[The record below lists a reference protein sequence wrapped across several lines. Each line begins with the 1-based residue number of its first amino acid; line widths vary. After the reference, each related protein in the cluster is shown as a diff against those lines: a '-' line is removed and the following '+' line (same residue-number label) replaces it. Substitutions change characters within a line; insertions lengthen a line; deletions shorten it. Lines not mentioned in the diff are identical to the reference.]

1 MTSHKTADDL
11 MAWVER
17 NVDEACARSG
27 YALSADGADALKT
40 IWQPACDAFLSSS
53 EFEREFLQYAAEM
66 RFKIGL
72 IGESFA
78 LAARLNRSMSVGA
91 DEVRSGMEF
100 FWSTRAPTPRC
111 PPAPPSAPSLP
122 PT

>member
-1 MTSHKTADDL
+1 MAPLKTGEDL

-17 NVDEACARSG
+17 NVEDTCVQSG
-27 YALSADGADALKT
+27 YALSADGLQALRS
-40 IWQPACDAFLSSS
+40 IWQPACDEFAASPLADE
-53 EFEREFLQYAAEM
+53 EFERFDAEM

-72 IGESFA
+72 IGEAFS
-78 LAARLNRSMSVGA
+78 LAAKLNRSMSIDA

-100 FWSTRAPTPRC
+100 FWSTRAPSPKC
-111 PPAPPSAPSLP
+111 PSAQNLRSALP

>member
-1 MTSHKTADDL
+1 MALHKTGQDL

-17 NVDEACARSG
+17 NVDEACSRAGFS
-27 YALSADGADALKT
+27 LSADGVEALRS
-40 IWQPACDAFLSSS
+40 IWQPACDAFAASPTVAE
-53 EFEREFLQYAAEM
+53 EFEQFDAEM

-78 LAARLNRSMSVGA
+78 LAAKLNRSMSVNG

-111 PPAPPSAPSLP
+111 PPAQNLRTSLP